1 MKEAWLSSCTKNI
14 QDFVERSTRLQSD
27 KLILTLQEQI
37 DFSYQISLRLDFR
50 TEAEKHSQ
58 AGRVAATD
66 STLVFYNALRYTDAL
81 KAETSAV
88 LSRQETLREA
98 RALILSRPYG
108 QVRQDTKIYS
118 HPRHVCLTEDCSNC
132 NGRGQ
137 INCSHCHG
145 SGKTTCS
152 SCGGNGQIQAH
163 RSHYDHYTKQMRSE
177 SYYQHCTSCSGGRVK
192 CSYCHGSGRQQC
204 SPCKG
209 TGEIT
214 QITQLHSVAVPTYQL
229 VYFSHDV
236 QTFIKDGLYKAGIPN
251 LAQYGEVELQSD
263 GIDDEARQV
272 NFRYDASVPF
282 ARFNSPL
289 PQANNHQIHWIV
301 YGINPHI
308 LDAGHV
314 IELMLK
320 SDLDNL
326 VYSTTKNKLLNPLI
340 ASISRKTIHTFM
352 ESEAHQDMLE
362 ANRRGKSGDML
373 REALNRGFTTT
384 YLDEAL
390 TSLKRV
396 VTAIQRWSVIK
407 WAIMSSLI
415 IYLLMPIYT
424 AFNHHWQQDTKK
436 IYMTPFSRWGT
447 QQELWDSLQSV
458 AHYCGLF
465 IIIMS
470 LIISTTGYI
479 WRRNWIKVRLDKNLA
494 SWSIDKGILR
504 SRWFISLILIS
515 VFTSALLIFN
525 PIWITHDDLLF
536 GKYPFSEQ
544 VSWMLKTLSI
554 LTK

>member
-1 MKEAWLSSCTKNI
+1 M
-14 QDFVERSTRLQSD
+14 
-27 KLILTLQEQI
+27 
-37 DFSYQISLRLDFR
+37 
-50 TEAEKHSQ
+50 
-58 AGRVAATD
+58 
-66 STLVFYNALRYTDAL
+66 
-81 KAETSAV
+81 
-88 LSRQETLREA
+88 
-98 RALILSRPYG
+98 
-108 QVRQDTKIYS
+108 
-118 HPRHVCLTEDCSNC
+118 
-132 NGRGQ
+132 
-137 INCSHCHG
+137 
-145 SGKTTCS
+145 
-152 SCGGNGQIQAH
+152 
-163 RSHYDHYTKQMRSE
+163 
-177 SYYQHCTSCSGGRVK
+177 
-192 CSYCHGSGRQQC
+192 
-204 SPCKG
+204 
-209 TGEIT
+209 
-214 QITQLHSVAVPTYQL
+214 
-229 VYFSHDV
+229 
-236 QTFIKDGLYKAGIPN
+236 
-251 LAQYGEVELQSD
+251 
-263 GIDDEARQV
+263 
-272 NFRYDASVPF
+272 
-282 ARFNSPL
+282 
-289 PQANNHQIHWIV
+289 
-301 YGINPHI
+301 
-308 LDAGHV
+308 

-479 WRRNWIKVRLDKNLA
+479 WRRNWIKVRLDKHLA

-504 SRWFISLILIS
+504 S
-515 VFTSALLIFN
+515 
-525 PIWITHDDLLF
+525 
-536 GKYPFSEQ
+536 
-544 VSWMLKTLSI
+544 
-554 LTK
+554 